1 MATKVVTVFG
11 ATGAQGG
18 SVARALLKDSAFK
31 VRAITRNVDSDKAKE
46 LQKQGGF
53 EQFYLVRRRPCRIA
67 GACACTFMTI
77 EYVGAMQCWL
87 RRHM

>member
-46 LQKQGGF
+46 LQKQGEF
-53 EQFYLVRRRPCRIA
+53 EHLFYLVRRRPWRIA
-67 GACACTFMTI
+67 DTCGCIMNGP
-77 EYVGAMQCWL
+77 VRVRAM
-87 RRHM
+87 R

>member
-53 EQFYLVRRRPCRIA
+53 VRTCIS
-67 GACACTFMTI
+67 
-77 EYVGAMQCWL
+77 
-87 RRHM
+87 

>member
-53 EQFYLVRRRPCRIA
+53 V
-67 GACACTFMTI
+67 GTCASHPLISVM
-77 EYVGAMQCWL
+77 YMYNVVL
-87 RRHM
+87 